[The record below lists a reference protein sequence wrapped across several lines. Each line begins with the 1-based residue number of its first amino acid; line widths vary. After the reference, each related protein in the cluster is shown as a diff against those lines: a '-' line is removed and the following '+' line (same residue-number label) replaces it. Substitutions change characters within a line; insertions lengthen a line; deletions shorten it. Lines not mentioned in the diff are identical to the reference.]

1 MRAFQLP
8 TTIFFLIVLG
18 SFIYPG
24 SNSQKKILTGKKLYE
39 NNCRSC
45 HKLFDAFVGEPLY
58 GTLER
63 IPDKQWLY
71 KYINGSAMMVT
82 TDPYAACL
90 SKKYNG
96 TLMTMFRLTNEQI
109 DAIYLYTYSEAKKRK
124 DIWNNKKYFEPCK

>member
-1 MRAFQLP
+1 MRIFLVP
-8 TTIFFLIVLG
+8 ITIFLFIVLG

-39 NNCRSC
+39 SNCRSC

-63 IPDKQWLY
+63 IPNKQWLY
-71 KYINGSAMMVT
+71 NYISNSARMVY

-96 TLMTMFRLTNEQI
+96 TQMTMFRLTNAQI
-109 DAIYLYTYSEAKKRK
+109 DAIYLYAYSEAKKRK
-124 DIWNNKKYFEPCK
+124 DVWHNKKYFEPCK